1 MENTPK
7 PQWIKLVGYT
17 VAIIFIILS
26 LLHAYWAL
34 GGTWA
39 LDSVLPSEEGNL
51 TPIEYPSKLAIWFVS
66 FLLFLAMLIVLG
78 KMGLWGKR
86 FPRWI
91 FKWGTWGL
99 SIVFFMRSVG
109 DFKDCGFFKEVTT
122 TTFAY
127 LDTWLFTP
135 LCLLISVFC
144 VITAIFE
151 YNHIFKAK
159 CDVKS
164 KS

>member
-1 MENTPK
+1 MENTPT

-17 VAIIFIILS
+17 VAVIFIILC

-34 GGTWA
+34 GGIWA
-39 LDSVLPSEEGNL
+39 WDSVIPPDL
-51 TPIEYPSKLAIWFVS
+51 EYPSKLATWLVS

-78 KMGLWGKR
+78 KVGLWGKR
-86 FPRWI
+86 FPRWA
-91 FKWGTWGL
+91 FKWGTWGV
-99 SIVFFMRSVG
+99 STVFFMRSIG
-109 DFKDCGFFKEVTT
+109 DFKYCGFFKKVTT
-122 TTFAY
+122 TTFAH

-135 LCLLISVFC
+135 LCLLISLLC

-164 KS
+164 R